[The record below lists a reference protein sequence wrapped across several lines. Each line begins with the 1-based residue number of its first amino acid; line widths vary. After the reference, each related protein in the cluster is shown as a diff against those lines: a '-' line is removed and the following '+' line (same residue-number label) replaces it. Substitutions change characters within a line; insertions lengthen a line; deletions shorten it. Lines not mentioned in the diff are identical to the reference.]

1 MAGIPSADEIEAAK
15 AALQANLPQQAKKQ
29 EEEGSGAGEV
39 AEGVFDI
46 AGNVMVEGVGEVVV
60 AAVGTV
66 IEGAGT
72 VVAAT
77 GEAVVTVIGGIF
89 EGLG

>member
-1 MAGIPSADEIEAAK
+1 MTGIPTADEIEAAK
-15 AALQANLPQQAKKQ
+15 AALQANLPPQAKKQ
-29 EEEGSGAGEV
+29 EEEGSGAGDVVGGVLDV
-39 AEGVFDI
+39 ASNVTVEAVGV
-46 AGNVMVEGVGEVVV
+46 AVE
-60 AAVGTV
+60 AVGTV

-72 VVAAT
+72 IAVAT

>member
-15 AALQANLPQQAKKQ
+15 AALQANLPQQPKKQ
-29 EEEGSGAGEV
+29 EEEGSA
-39 AEGVFDI
+39 ASDIIDGVLDL
-46 AGNVMVEGVGEVVV
+46 ASNVTIEGVG
-60 AAVGTV
+60 AAVKVVGTV

-72 VVAAT
+72 AVVAT
-77 GEAVVTVIGGIF
+77 GEVVVSVIGGIF

>member
-1 MAGIPSADEIEAAK
+1 MTGVPTADEIEAAK
-15 AALQANLPQQAKKQ
+15 AALQADLPAQQKKQ
-29 EEEGSGAGEV
+29 EEEGSTAG
-39 AEGVFDI
+39 DI
-46 AGNVMVEGVGEVVV
+46 VEGVIDVASNVSVEAIGVAVEV
-60 AAVGTV
+60 AGTV

-72 VVAAT
+72 VAAAT

>member
-1 MAGIPSADEIEAAK
+1 MTRIPTADEIEAAK

-29 EEEGSGAGEV
+29 EEEGSSAGE
-39 AEGVFDI
+39 I
-46 AGNVMVEGVGEVVV
+46 VEGVLDIASNVSIEAVG
-60 AAVGTV
+60 AAVKVVGTV
-66 IEGAGT
+66 VEGAGT
-72 VVAAT
+72 AVVAT

>member
-1 MAGIPSADEIEAAK
+1 MTGIPSADEIEAAK
-15 AALQANLPQQAKKQ
+15 AALQANLPQQPKRQ
-29 EEEGSGAGEV
+29 EEEGSAVGEIV
-39 AEGVFDI
+39 EGVLDL
-46 AGNVMVEGVGEVVV
+46 AGNVSIEGVG
-60 AAVGTV
+60 AAVKVVGTV

-72 VVAAT
+72 AVVAT